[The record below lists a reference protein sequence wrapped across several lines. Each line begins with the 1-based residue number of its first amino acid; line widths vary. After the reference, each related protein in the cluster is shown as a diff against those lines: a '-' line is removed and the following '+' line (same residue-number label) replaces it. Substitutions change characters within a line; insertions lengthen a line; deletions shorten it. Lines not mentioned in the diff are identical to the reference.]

1 MNCDIC
7 SGVGTPAL
15 ISYTVFYEGKRVV
28 VENVPAD
35 VCQQCGE
42 QYFEPET
49 VRMLQKV
56 VWSKRKPKR
65 TIKTPVY
72 DLSMLAPV

>member
-1 MNCDIC
+1 MKCDIC
-7 SGVGTPAL
+7 GGKRMQSL
-15 ISYTVFYEGKRVV
+15 IDYSVFYQGKPIV
-28 VENVPAD
+28 VENVPAE

-49 VRMLQKV
+49 VRMLQSV

-65 TIKTPVY
+65 TIETPVY
-72 DLSMLAPV
+72 DMAVAV